1 MEENKNLENQNQ
13 DETIT
18 MTKNDFNKAIQS
30 AEDKLRTAYSA
41 KIKELETK
49 IPTQKTD
56 SEIEFENRLKA
67 LEAKEKKIALQA
79 TLQSK
84 NLDSSIADFLKDD
97 VDVESFHTVIE
108 NLVSTRL
115 EKTGYKPTG
124 HTPNE
129 KISKEAWAK
138 MSYSQKQD
146 FYSANP
152 ELAKKLMGV

>member
-1 MEENKNLENQNQ
+1 MKENKNLENQNQ
-13 DETIT
+13 DETVT
-18 MTKNDFNKAIQS
+18 MTKTDFDKAIQS
-30 AEDKLRTAYSA
+30 AEDKLRTTYST
-41 KIKELETK
+41 KIKELESK
-49 IPTQKTD
+49 IPAQKTD
-56 SEIEFENRLKA
+56 TEIDYENRIKA
-67 LEAKEKKIALQA
+67 LEAKEKKIGLQA

-84 NLDSSIADFLKDD
+84 NLDGSIADFLKDD

-115 EKTGYKPTG
+115 EKAGYKPTG

-146 FYSANP
+146 FYNTNP
-152 ELAKKLMGV
+152 ELAKKFMGM